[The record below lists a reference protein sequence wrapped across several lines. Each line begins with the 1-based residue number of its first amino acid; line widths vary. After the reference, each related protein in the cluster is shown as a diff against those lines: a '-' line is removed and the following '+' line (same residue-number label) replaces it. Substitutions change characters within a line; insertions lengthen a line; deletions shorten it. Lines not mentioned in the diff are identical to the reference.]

1 MKAKNTIFVI
11 LIILIV
17 SFSSAL
23 FAQGIMSP
31 EEYLGFRVG
40 DDYKLAHWDKIYEY
54 FLYLSENSDR
64 VNVREVGKSMEFGLP
79 YIVAEITDNASPEEL
94 QRCMENQRKI
104 HDPRLIANEE
114 EEQRLINE
122 SKAVVLF
129 GCSVHSNEVG
139 GSQMSMELAY
149 DLASGNSPKIREILE
164 NTVVV
169 LIPSRSP
176 DGLNKV
182 AEWYEGTIGKPWEGS
197 GMPWL
202 YHTYAGHDNGWDTY
216 MLSLT
221 ESQND
226 TKVLYKEWLPNIVV
240 DVHQMGNTTCRMDIP
255 PYIDPT
261 NPTIPSLYTYML
273 LITGGAIG
281 SELTQQGKTGIAH
294 SSFYNNWTNGLFRSV
309 AARHNMVGIL
319 TELASVNIASPV
331 FIPKSRLQ
339 RGSPGEGETEGRA
352 YVEPRR
358 EDFTFPR
365 MNFPNPWPGGWWRL
379 RDIVDYNKSMAIAL
393 SSFAAHNHAM
403 FENYTLTVAREAI
416 EKGKTEPPFAWLVP
430 PEQRDSRTAA
440 EMLQIFVDSGIE
452 VHRAEQ
458 QFTADGQSYPAGTY
472 IMFCS
477 QPFRPHLNDLM
488 MRQEPPEDPIP
499 NREAGWTLPL
509 QMGVN
514 HVGVV
519 EPFEC
524 SAKLIES
531 IPIPKGSTTGKK
543 NAGSYVVEAGSN
555 DDYRFMNRL
564 HKAGIP
570 FSVVASAAEWEKR
583 TGDTMP
589 TGTLFIPNGGK
600 VRTVLPKLLDGI
612 STTVTGSDE
621 SSSSVR
627 AAVTPAPSPRTALY
641 QSWTACM
648 PEGWTR
654 LVLDNFEF
662 PYTSIHDAEIREI
675 GNLRDRYDCIILP
688 SEQVPDI
695 VNGNA
700 PGTTEPQYVGGIGLD
715 GVANLQYF
723 VQEGGTLL
731 CLDESTDFPIQY
743 FNIPVRNIMEGKG
756 PGEFYC
762 RGSLLRVTVDQ
773 NNPVCYGLPEWMSV
787 NFVESQAF
795 EVIPPSDKSGESSPE
810 NQYPVKVAARYAET
824 ALLESGW
831 IRGSELIA
839 GKPAIVEVSYGKGR
853 IILIGFRTQF
863 RHQPHG
869 TFRFLFNA
877 IQSST
882 L

>member
-1 MKAKNTIFVI
+1 
-11 LIILIV
+11 LIQYRIHC
-17 SFSSAL
+17 FT
-23 FAQGIMSP
+23 
-31 EEYLGFRVG
+31 EDYLGFRVG
-40 DDYKLAHWDKIYEY
+40 DDYKLAHWDKIHGY
-54 FLYLSENSDR
+54 FLYLSKNSDR
-64 VNVREVGKSMEFGLP
+64 VNVREVGKSMEYGLP
-79 YIVAEITDNASPEEL
+79 YIVAEITGNATPGEL
-94 QRCMENQRKI
+94 QRCMENQKKI

-122 SKAVVLF
+122 SKVVVLF
-129 GCSVHSNEVG
+129 GCSVHSDEVG

-149 DLASGNSPKIREILE
+149 DLASGNSPEIREILE
-164 NTVVV
+164 KTVVV
-169 LIPSRSP
+169 IIPSRSP

-182 AEWYEGTIGKPWEGS
+182 AEWYERTIGTPWEGS

-221 ESQND
+221 ETQND
-226 TKVLYKEWLPNIVV
+226 TKILYREWLPNIVV
-240 DVHQMGNTTCRMDIP
+240 DIHQMGNTTCRMALP
-255 PYIDPT
+255 PFIDPT

-281 SELTQQGKTGIAH
+281 SGLTQEGKTGIAH
-294 SSFYNNWTNGLFRSV
+294 GSFYNNWTNGLFRSV

-319 TELASVNIASPV
+319 TEMANVNIASPV
-331 FIPKSRLQ
+331 FIRKSQLQ
-339 RGSPGEGETEGRA
+339 RGNEEEEEESEGRT
-352 YVEPRR
+352 YIEPKR

-365 MNFPNPWPGGWWRL
+365 MNFPNPWPGGWWRF
-379 RDIVDYNKSMAIAL
+379 RDIIEYDKSMALTLA
-393 SSFAAHNHAM
+393 SFAARNHEL

-430 PEQRDSRTAA
+430 PEQRDPRTAA
-440 EMLQIFVDSGIE
+440 EMLQIFIDSGIE
-452 VHRAEQ
+452 VHRAEE
-458 QFTADGQSYPAGTY
+458 QFVADELTYPAGTY
-472 IMFCS
+472 ILYCA

-488 MRQEPPEDPIP
+488 MRQDPPEDPIP

-509 QMGVN
+509 QMGVR
-514 HVGVV
+514 HVRVV
-519 EPFEC
+519 NPFEC
-524 SAKLIES
+524 AAKQMVS

-543 NAGSYVVEAGSN
+543 NAGSYVVKAGSN

-564 HKAGIP
+564 YKEGIP
-570 FSVVASAAEWEKR
+570 FSIVSSANEWKKR
-583 TGDTMP
+583 TNDSMP
-589 TGTLFIPNGGK
+589 TGTLFIPEGGK
-600 VRTVLPKLLDGI
+600 VRNMLPKLLDGI
-612 STTVTGSDE
+612 STTLIGSGE
-621 SSSSVR
+621 SFSSVKS
-627 AAVTPAPSPRTALY
+627 AVTRAPAPRTALY

-662 PYTSIHDAEIREI
+662 PYTSIHDAEIREV

-688 SEQVPDI
+688 SQQVPSI
-695 VNGNA
+695 VNGRA
-700 PGTTEPQYVGGIGLD
+700 PDTTEPQYVGGIGLN
-715 GVANLQYF
+715 GVAHLQYF
-723 VQEGGTLL
+723 VNEGGTLV
-731 CLDESTDFPIQY
+731 CLDESTDFPIEY
-743 FNIPVRNIMEGKG
+743 FNIPVRNIVKGKG
-756 PGEFYC
+756 PEEFYC

-773 NNPVCYGLPEWMSV
+773 NNPVCYGLPEWLSV

-795 EVIPPSDKSGESSPE
+795 EVIKPTDKSDELSPE
-810 NQYPVKVAARYAET
+810 KQYPASVVARYAET

-839 GKPAIVEVSYGKGR
+839 GKPAIVEVKYGKGR

-882 L
+882 LEY